1 VFVDRFH
8 VRVAVASTDQR
19 DHFGRITY
27 CDLSGCTQRDRSCVE
42 LSRFAEDLLMRIPL
56 SAKRAQGQFTKLRGG
71 LAIRGDALWMPRGG
85 AI

>member
-1 VFVDRFH
+1 
-8 VRVAVASTDQR
+8 
-19 DHFGRITY
+19 
-27 CDLSGCTQRDRSCVE
+27 
-42 LSRFAEDLLMRIPL
+42 MRIPL